1 VRVSVVPV
9 KGTLLAPVGT
19 DVSRKVEARIRR
31 GERDVLL
38 DLSQLTDIDAAGL
51 GELVRAFNAAQASG
65 GAVRI
70 AHANRRVRQLL
81 QVAGLFTMLGG
92 TT

>member
-9 KGTLLAPVGT
+9 SGTLRAPVTSG
-19 DVSRKVEARIRR
+19 VSRMVEARIRR

-38 DLSQLTDIDAAGL
+38 DLSQLTDIDAAGV
-51 GELVRAFNAAQASG
+51 GELVRAFNAVQASG

-70 AHANRRVRQLL
+70 AHANRYVRQLL